1 MALAN
6 RTTGETRR
14 SEVDRGRSGNS
25 GRDPRRAGAYRA
37 LSTTSL
43 LLGALSFIGMMVS
56 IWMIFLYA
64 PTDAIQGE
72 PQRIFYFHVPMAWL
86 GMLGFVVVAIAGIG
100 YLVKK
105 NERWDWAARASAE
118 LGAFFITLALITGSI
133 WGRTIWGT
141 WWTWDARLTTTLILW
156 FIYIGYLMMRSYMG
170 RTHSSARAGAVLAI
184 IGIIDVPIIYESVN
198 WWRTLHPAQQV
209 GVAGAL
215 PNSVVLTLMISL
227 TSFTLLFSF
236 LMIQLYQLQRMQ
248 TMAQRPR
255 ASLE

>member
-1 MALAN
+1 MAVIKQTDDAAQQKTGKDMTQSLPRLPLVSLILGILAL
-6 RTTGETRR
+6 
-14 SEVDRGRSGNS
+14 V
-25 GRDPRRAGAYRA
+25 
-37 LSTTSL
+37 
-43 LLGALSFIGMMVS
+43 GMSIS

-64 PTDAIQGE
+64 PEDAVQGQ
-72 PQRIFYFHVPMAWL
+72 PQRIFYFHVPIAWL
-86 GMLGFVVVAIAGIG
+86 AMLGFIVVAAGGIG
-100 YLVKK
+100 YLITKD
-105 NERWDWAARASAE
+105 ERWDWAARAAAE
-118 LGAFFITLALITGSI
+118 IGALFTTLTLVLGSI
-133 WGRTIWGT
+133 WGKTIWGT

-156 FIYIGYLMMRSYMG
+156 FIYIGYLMLRSYMG

-198 WWRTLHPAQQV
+198 WWRTLHPGPQV

-248 TMAQRPR
+248 TLAQRLL

>member
-1 MALAN
+1 MAVVKQKTNVEQEDTARVTKRLAA
-6 RTTGETRR
+6 RL
-14 SEVDRGRSGNS
+14 
-25 GRDPRRAGAYRA
+25 PLA
-37 LSTTSL
+37 SL
-43 LLGALSFIGMMVS
+43 ILGALSLVGMLVS

-64 PTDAIQGE
+64 PMDAIQGE
-72 PQRIFYFHVPMAWL
+72 AQRIFYFHVPMAWL
-86 GMLGFVVVAIAGIG
+86 GMLGFGVVAVGGIG
-100 YLVKK
+100 YLFTK
-105 NERWDWAARASAE
+105 NERWDWIARAGAE
-118 LGAFFITLALITGSI
+118 LGAVFISLALITGSI
-133 WGRTIWGT
+133 WGKTIWGT

-156 FIYIGYLMMRSYMG
+156 FLYIGYLMMRSYMG

-198 WWRTLHPAQQV
+198 WWRTLHPGQQV

-227 TSFTLLFSF
+227 ASFTLLFSF

-248 TMAQRPR
+248 TMAQRLR

>member
-1 MALAN
+1 MSVVKQN
-6 RTTGETRR
+6 EIDQQ
-14 SEVDRGRSGNS
+14 E
-25 GRDPRRAGAYRA
+25 AGKVKARP
-37 LSTTSL
+37 SL
-43 LLGALSFIGMMVS
+43 RLPIASLILGALAFAGMLVS

-64 PTDAIQGE
+64 PEDAVQGE

-86 GMLGFVVVAIAGIG
+86 GMLGFVVVAVGGIG
-100 YLVKK
+100 YLITK
-105 NERWDWAARASAE
+105 NERWDWAARAAAE
-118 LGAFFITLALITGSI
+118 LGALFITLALITGSI
-133 WGRTIWGT
+133 WGKTIWGT

-198 WWRTLHPAQQV
+198 WWRTLHPGQQV

-215 PNSVVLTLMISL
+215 PNSVVLTLMVSL

-248 TMAQRPR
+248 TMAQRLR

>member
-1 MALAN
+1 MEIVKRNMNVEQRDAGNATKRPAARLPIVSLILA
-6 RTTGETRR
+6 
-14 SEVDRGRSGNS
+14 V
-25 GRDPRRAGAYRA
+25 
-37 LSTTSL
+37 
-43 LLGALSFIGMMVS
+43 LSFAGMSIS

-64 PTDAIQGE
+64 PEDAVQGE

-86 GMLGFVVVAIAGIG
+86 GMLGFVVVAVGGIG
-100 YLVKK
+100 YLITK
-105 NERWDWAARASAE
+105 NERWDWAARAAAE
-118 LGAFFITLALITGSI
+118 LGALFITLALITGSI
-133 WGRTIWGT
+133 WGKTIWGT

-198 WWRTLHPAQQV
+198 WWRTLHPGQQV

-215 PNSVVLTLMISL
+215 PNSVVLTLMVSL

-248 TMAQRPR
+248 TMAQRLR

>member
-1 MALAN
+1 MEIVKRNMNVEQRDA
-6 RTTGETRR
+6 
-14 SEVDRGRSGNS
+14 GNATK
-25 GRDPRRAGAYRA
+25 RPAAG
-37 LSTTSL
+37 LPIVSL
-43 LLGALSFIGMMVS
+43 ILGVLSFAGMSIS

-64 PTDAIQGE
+64 PEDAVQGQ
-72 PQRIFYFHVPMAWL
+72 PQRIFYFHVPVAWL
-86 GMLGFVVVAIAGIG
+86 GMLGFVIVAVGGIG
-100 YLVKK
+100 YLITK
-105 NERWDWAARASAE
+105 NERWDWVARAAAE
-118 LGAFFITLALITGSI
+118 LGALFISLALILGSI
-133 WGRTIWGT
+133 WGKTIWGT

-156 FIYIGYLMMRSYMG
+156 FIYIGYLMLRSYMG

-248 TMAQRPR
+248 TLAQRLR